1 MTTGVNPFRADRPR
15 VTAFDDSDRRA
26 AGFDAW
32 SVWINAA
39 HLAQLPDKDFGA
51 EATGYMR
58 KTVEAL
64 TAKLAKII
72 RDGPCVRP
80 RPGRMK

>member
-1 MTTGVNPFRADRPR
+1 MTAGVNPFRADRPR
-15 VTAFDDSDRRA
+15 VTAFDDADRMT

-32 SVWINAA
+32 GVWINAA
-39 HLAQLPDKDFGA
+39 RLVQLPDKDFGA

-64 TAKLAKII
+64 TAKL
-72 RDGPCVRP
+72 R
-80 RPGRMK
+80 RMK